1 MLDLSKKQ
9 KKFFVVKL
17 TNGTTLS
24 IPSPKKRIFERMT
37 AMNDISLDTV
47 SAENINEIYEL
58 IAEILSSNTQKK
70 KYTADEVGEM
80 LDFSPA
86 RCRDRCVSLPE
97 SGRPHKPDL

>member
-80 LDFSPA
+80 LDFGDINMLLDGYMTFAGYITNDPN
-86 RCRDRCVSLPE
+86 
-97 SGRPHKPDL
+97 

>member
-80 LDFSPA
+80 LDFEDINMFLDGYMTFAGYITNDPN
-86 RCRDRCVSLPE
+86 
-97 SGRPHKPDL
+97 

>member
-17 TNGTTLS
+17 TNGTTLN
-24 IPSPKKRIFERMT
+24 IPSPKKRIFEKMT
-37 AMNDISLDTV
+37 AMNEISIDNL
-47 SAENINEIYEL
+47 SAESINSVYEL

-80 LDFSPA
+80 LDFEDINMLLDSYMAFAGYIADDPN
-86 RCRDRCVSLPE
+86 
-97 SGRPHKPDL
+97 

>member
-17 TNGTTLS
+17 TNGTTLN

-37 AMNDISLDTV
+37 AMNDISIDTV

-70 KYTADEVGEM
+70 KYTADEVGGM
-80 LDFSPA
+80 LDFEDINLLLNGYMEFAGYIVDDPN
-86 RCRDRCVSLPE
+86 
-97 SGRPHKPDL
+97 

>member
-17 TNGTTLS
+17 TNGTTLN
-24 IPSPKKRIFERMT
+24 IPSPKKRIFERMA

-58 IAEILSSNTQKK
+58 IAKILSSNTQKK
-70 KYTADEVGEM
+70 KYTTDEVGEM
-80 LDFSPA
+80 LDFEDINLLLNGYMEFAGYIVDDPN
-86 RCRDRCVSLPE
+86 
-97 SGRPHKPDL
+97 

>member
-80 LDFSPA
+80 LDFEDINMLLDGYMTFAGYIANDPN
-86 RCRDRCVSLPE
+86 
-97 SGRPHKPDL
+97 

>member
-17 TNGTTLS
+17 TNGTTLN

-58 IAEILSSNTQKK
+58 IAEILSANTQKK

-80 LDFSPA
+80 LDFEDINLLLNGYMEFAGYIVDDPN
-86 RCRDRCVSLPE
+86 
-97 SGRPHKPDL
+97 

>member
-80 LDFSPA
+80 LDFEDINMLLDGYMTFAGYITNDPN
-86 RCRDRCVSLPE
+86 
-97 SGRPHKPDL
+97 

>member
-70 KYTADEVGEM
+70 KYTADEVGGM
-80 LDFSPA
+80 LDFEDINMLLDGYMTFAGYITNDPN
-86 RCRDRCVSLPE
+86 
-97 SGRPHKPDL
+97 

>member
-17 TNGTTLS
+17 TNGTTLN

-80 LDFSPA
+80 LDFEDINLLLNGYMEFAGYIVDDPN
-86 RCRDRCVSLPE
+86 
-97 SGRPHKPDL
+97 